1 MLDKLRDGLQN
12 SIKKFIGN
20 DNIDEESIKEFI
32 KDLQR
37 SLLQSDVNVKLVF
50 ELTKKVEERALK
62 EKVPMGIPR
71 RDHIVK
77 ILYEELSNMLGS
89 DNKFE
94 LKKDKQNIILV
105 LGIQGSGKTTSI
117 GKLARYMSKKNY
129 STGVIAADTFRPGA
143 LEQIKSL
150 CEPFKIEVYGE
161 ENESNAVKIIR
172 NGINFFKK
180 NTKDVV
186 IIDTTGRHKEE
197 EKLMLEMKQLTKR
210 HY

>member
-77 ILYEELSNMLGS
+77 ILYEELSNMLG
-89 DNKFE
+89 
-94 LKKDKQNIILV
+94 L
-105 LGIQGSGKTTSI
+105 
-117 GKLARYMSKKNY
+117 
-129 STGVIAADTFRPGA
+129 
-143 LEQIKSL
+143 SL
-150 CEPFKIEVYGE
+150 IH
-161 ENESNAVKIIR
+161 I
-172 NGINFFKK
+172 
-180 NTKDVV
+180 
-186 IIDTTGRHKEE
+186 
-197 EKLMLEMKQLTKR
+197 
-210 HY
+210 

>member
-105 LGIQGSGKTTSI
+105 LGILGSGKTTSI
-117 GKLARYMSKKNY
+117 GNLARDMSKKN
-129 STGVIAADTFRPGA
+129 
-143 LEQIKSL
+143 
-150 CEPFKIEVYGE
+150 
-161 ENESNAVKIIR
+161 
-172 NGINFFKK
+172 
-180 NTKDVV
+180 
-186 IIDTTGRHKEE
+186 
-197 EKLMLEMKQLTKR
+197 
-210 HY
+210 